1 MVDDEGRVT
10 TFCPRC
16 GKPMVWARRRVPSG
30 QGTGMDALEVVAWGC
45 FCQLTDDEWGD
56 LADEADEVLGGEG

>member
-1 MVDDEGRVT
+1 MADDEGRVT

-16 GKPMVWARRRVPSG
+16 GKPIVWGIFTRGGVE
-30 QGTGMDALEVVAWGC
+30 ALEVVAWGC

-56 LADEADEVLGGEG
+56 LGDEADEALLAREEG